1 MLCYWNV
8 NKAQF
13 YFYLV
18 SILGNLSDLIFVCGV
33 SNQSGKFY
41 IQMSLA
47 ICAVSL
53 KSKKKV
59 IGC

>member
-18 SILGNLSDLIFVCGV
+18 SILGNLSDLIFVCEV
-33 SNQSGKFY
+33 SNQS
-41 IQMSLA
+41 IMM
-47 ICAVSL
+47 VSWEIL
-53 KSKKKV
+53 HTNV
-59 IGC
+59 ISYLCGFIEK